1 MELAFCKSGLT
12 TTKFMLPPTA
22 ESHSPPTATATNVA
36 SHLIH
41 RSPHNLSGTLTTS
54 SCAASAQLNDIL
66 GLGRSNNY
74 LFNHRTNIANIT
86 LNNHNSSHIN
96 STSSDTSNNNTNNN
110 NNNNNNGYLLT
121 RNHSAAILNYSN
133 NGSSNGYSS
142 VNQQRI
148 TENHNIN
155 STNNNRVNN
164 NNNSQRKYNNNN
176 NNINNNNK
184 NNNTSVSDSVST
196 NSVIAMRLKKN
207 RRVTFLSNLIEVSSA
222 NMTSIPVH

>member
-96 STSSDTSNNNTNNN
+96 STSSDTSNNNTNN